1 MNGYYRSAAIVA
13 PTLALALTLVAACG
27 GKTGDSAET
36 AQTPLLTAATIGEQ
50 SILTANEFLS
60 QAPYAA
66 ANLQD
71 GENQARI
78 CTACHSMAK
87 GGANMIGPK
96 LYGFFGKQVGTVE
109 GFGYSKAIESADFV
123 WTPRVL
129 DAWLVQPGRFL
140 PGNRMSFAGVG
151 NADDRADLIAFLL
164 QATDDSNDDNN

>member
-1 MNGYYRSAAIVA
+1 MKRHYRSAAIV
-13 PTLALALTLVAACG
+13 ALALTLVAACG

-36 AQTPLLTAATIGEQ
+36 AQTELLTAATIGEQ
-50 SILTANEFLS
+50 SILTASEFLS
-60 QAPYAA
+60 QPPYAA
-66 ANLQD
+66 ANLRD

-87 GGANMIGPK
+87 GGVNMIGPN

-109 GFGYSKAIESADFV
+109 GFSYSKVIENADFV

-151 NADDRADLIAFLL
+151 NAGDRADLIAFLL
-164 QATDDSNDDNN
+164 TATDDSNDDNN

>member
-1 MNGYYRSAAIVA
+1 MNGYYRSAALV
-13 PTLALALTLVAACG
+13 ALALTLVASCG
-27 GKTGDSAET
+27 GETGDSAKT
-36 AQTPLLTAATIGEQ
+36 APSPLLTAATIGGQ
-50 SILTANEFLS
+50 SILTAREYLS

-66 ANLQD
+66 ADLRD

-78 CTACHSMAK
+78 CTACHSVAK
-87 GGANMIGPK
+87 GGANMIGPN
-96 LYGFFGKQVGTVE
+96 LYGFFGKQVGTVD
-109 GFGYSKAIESADFV
+109 GFGDSKAIENADFV